1 MLRAT
6 PGAPACGQHDGAH
19 RRGRGRRVLVV
30 QTDRHGPQVV
40 WIGAWTEPLGICL
53 VADRLSALMLLV
65 SAVVTLAVLV
75 YSIGQ
80 GMTGDERETPRRS
93 RSTTRRSW
101 CSSAGVSNAFLAGD
115 LFNLFVSFE
124 MLLFASYVLL
134 TLGGTARADPG
145 RARSTSSSTC
155 SPRRCSSSRSPR
167 STPPPAAS
175 TSPSSPAGSATCPTR
190 VSLMLQLL
198 LLTTFSIKAAVFP
211 LSFWLPDSYPTA
223 PAPVTAVF
231 AGLLTKVGVY
241 AIIRTQTLLFPD
253 SPLTD
258 LLLWAAL
265 LTMVV
270 GILGAVAQSD
280 IKRMLSF
287 TLVSH
292 IGYMMFGIALAT
304 EAGLLRRDLLRR
316 APHHHPDRAVPGAR
330 ARRTTR
336 RQHEPDQARR
346 PGPPGAAAGRPV
358 LRARHEPRRHPADV
372 GLPRQGR
379 RSPRPASRSAPRWR
393 TPWSRRA
400 WSPAC

>member
-1 MLRAT
+1 
-6 PGAPACGQHDGAH
+6 
-19 RRGRGRRVLVV
+19 
-30 QTDRHGPQVV
+30 
-40 WIGAWTEPLGICL
+40 
-53 VADRLSALMLLV
+53 MLLV

-80 GMTGDERETPRRS
+80 GMTGDERGDAPLTIYHP
-93 RSTTRRSW
+93 TFLVLA
-101 CSSAGVSNAFLAGD
+101 AGVSNAFLAGD

-124 MLLFASYVLL
+124 ILLFASYVLL
-134 TLGGTARADPG
+134 TLGGTGARI
-145 RARSTSSSTC
+145 RAGTIYVVVNVLSSIAVPHLDRRGVRRDRQPQPRPARRPARR
-155 SPRRCSSSRSPR
+155 PRRRRCRL
-167 STPPPAAS
+167 
-175 TSPSSPAGSATCPTR
+175 
-190 VSLMLQLL
+190 VLQLL

-265 LTMVV
+265 LTLVV

-292 IGYMMFGIALAT
+292 IGYMMFGIALAH
-304 EAGLLRRDLLRR
+304 GGRLLRRDLLRR
-316 APHHHPDRAVPGAR
+316 PPHHHPDGAVPGAR
-330 ARRTTR
+330 AGRAPRG
-336 RQHEPDQARR
+336 QHQPDQARR
-346 PGPPGAAAGRPV
+346 ARPARAAAGHAV
-358 LRARHEPRRHPADV
+358 LRAGDEPRRHPPDV
-372 GLPRQGR
+372 GLPRQGGAHR
-379 RSPRPASRSAPRWR
+379 GRPPGRHAAGLRGGRGA
-393 TPWSRRA
+393 A
-400 WSPAC
+400 CSPAC